1 VVGCANHNL
10 GGSGGMLPQENLD
23 FYISL
28 DQFWCI
34 LSTLVHKY
42 YDFLEISFVPHFVG
56 ASLTVRDS
64 QESTLQIYS

>member
-1 VVGCANHNL
+1 
-10 GGSGGMLPQENLD
+10 MLPQENLD
-23 FYISL
+23 FGISL

-42 YDFLEISFVPHFVG
+42 YDFLETSTSLVPHFVG

-64 QESTLQIYS
+64 QESRYIIYTYINTDSQGG

>member
-1 VVGCANHNL
+1 
-10 GGSGGMLPQENLD
+10 MLPQEILD

-42 YDFLEISFVPHFVG
+42 YDFLETSFVPHFVG

-64 QESTLQIYS
+64 QESTLQIYIHT